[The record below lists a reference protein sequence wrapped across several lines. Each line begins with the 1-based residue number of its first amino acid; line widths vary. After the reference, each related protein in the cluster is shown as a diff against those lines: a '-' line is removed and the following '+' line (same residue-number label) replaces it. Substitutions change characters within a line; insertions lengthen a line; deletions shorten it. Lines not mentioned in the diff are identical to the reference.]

1 MTERGFVDV
10 EGGTLAFEAE
20 GEGPVVTLL
29 HPGLWDMRTWD
40 QQFAQLPELGYR
52 AIRYDV
58 RGSGMSSRIDAPYS
72 NVRDLIALL
81 DALDVQETALV
92 GCSLGGAI
100 SIDTT
105 LENPD
110 RVWALVPVASGL
122 GGLEYTEEE
131 EDRWEELSKVIVKAV
146 ESGDLRAAQEIQLVP
161 WVRLGTED
169 PAGQRIR
176 EIALENLDDLTAD
189 ESLSEELDPPAARRL
204 SEIDVPTLV
213 IVAELDPPEL
223 HRAADLI
230 STAIVGARKITI
242 EGADH
247 VVNLRKPREFD
258 EAVFPFLAEMRP

>member
-1 MTERGFVDV
+1 MAERGFVDV
-10 EGGTLAFEAE
+10 EGGRLAFEAD

-40 QQFAQLPELGYR
+40 SQFAQLPELGFR

-58 RGSGMSSRIDAPYS
+58 RGSGGSSRIEAPYS

-81 DALDVQETALV
+81 DALDITETAVV

-105 LENPD
+105 LEHPD

-122 GGLEYTEEE
+122 GGLEWTEEE
-131 EDRWEELSKVIVKAV
+131 EDRWEGYAKLIMEAV
-146 ESGDLRAAQEIQLVP
+146 EAGDLRAAQDIQLIP
-161 WVRLGTED
+161 WVPLGTDD
-169 PAGQRIR
+169 PAGKRIR

-204 SEIDVPTLV
+204 GDIDVPTLV
-213 IVAELDPPEL
+213 ILAEMDPPML

-230 STAIVGARKITI
+230 ATGIIGARKITI

-247 VVNLRKPREFD
+247 VVNLRKPQEFD
-258 EAVFPFLAEMRP
+258 EAVFPFLSEVRP